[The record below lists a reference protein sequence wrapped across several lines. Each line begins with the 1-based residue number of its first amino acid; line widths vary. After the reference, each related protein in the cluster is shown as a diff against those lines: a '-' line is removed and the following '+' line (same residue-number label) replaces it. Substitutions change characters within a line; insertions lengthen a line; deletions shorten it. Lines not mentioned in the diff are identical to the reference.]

1 MVFEKIRAIICDK
14 FALEE
19 SEVTMETSFVED
31 LSADSLDMVE
41 VIMALEEEFEIGEI
55 SEDALTGI
63 KTVGDAP
70 EFITNQL
77 K

>member
-1 MVFEKIRAIICDK
+1 MVFEKIQAIICDK
-14 FALEE
+14 FGLEA

-41 VIMALEEEFEIGEI
+41 VIMALEEEFDIGEI
-55 SEDALTGI
+55 SEDALAGI
-63 KTVGDAP
+63 KTVGDATN
-70 EFITNQL
+70 FISGQI

>member
-1 MVFEKIRAIICDK
+1 
-14 FALEE
+14 
-19 SEVTMETSFVED
+19 
-31 LSADSLDMVE
+31 MVE

-63 KTVGDAP
+63 KTVGDAT

>member
-19 SEVTMETSFVED
+19 SAVTPETSFVED

-55 SEDALTGI
+55 SEDALASI
-63 KTVGDAP
+63 KTVGDAAN
-70 EFITNQL
+70 FISAQL

>member
-19 SEVTMETSFVED
+19 SAVTAETSFVED

-55 SEDALTGI
+55 SEDALANI
-63 KTVGDAP
+63 KTVGDAAN
-70 EFITNQL
+70 FISAQL

>member
-19 SEVTMETSFVED
+19 SAVTPETSFVED

-41 VIMALEEEFEIGEI
+41 VIMALEEEFEIGEVQEEELG
-55 SEDALTGI
+55 SL
-63 KTVGDAP
+63 KTVGDAVN
-70 EFITNQL
+70 FIAG
-77 K
+77 KK

>member
-19 SEVTMETSFVED
+19 SAVTPETSFVED

-41 VIMALEEEFEIGEI
+41 VIMALEEEFEIGEVP
-55 SEDALTGI
+55 EEELGGM
-63 KTVGDAP
+63 KTVGDAVN
-70 EFITNQL
+70 FIAGRM

>member
-19 SEVTMETSFVED
+19 SAVTPETSFVED

-55 SEDALTGI
+55 QEDELNTL
-63 KTVGDAP
+63 KTVSDAVSY
-70 EFITNQL
+70 IAGKL

>member
-63 KTVGDAP
+63 KTVGDAT